1 MIIAADQFLLFSPAI
16 HRLLDLALE
25 EDIGPGDITTRAT
38 IPPALLAEAHIRAKE
53 DLTVAGL
60 PVAQAV
66 FARLDETVAFM
77 ASVAEGA
84 SVPAGT
90 VLAKVI
96 GPAASLLMGERVALN
111 FLMRLSGIATWT
123 RRFVAAVAPHAA
135 RIVDTRK
142 TTPGWRVLEKYAVRL
157 GGGANHRGGLFD
169 GVLIKDNH
177 ITAAGGIGAAI
188 RRARQEA
195 PHTLKIEV
203 EVADLAGLAEAMAAG
218 ADIVLLDNM
227 DEATLRQAVQK
238 AQGRVKLEASGGMTL
253 DRVRRVAA
261 TGVDFISVGAL
272 THSAPAVDIHMKIVR
287 TWERGAEEF
296 PTLESA

>member
-1 MIIAADQFLLFSPAI
+1 MFLTPAVHQLI
-16 HRLLDLALE
+16 DLALA

-38 IPPALLAEAHIRAKE
+38 IPPEVMAEAHIRAKE
-53 DLTVAGL
+53 GLTVAGL

-66 FARLDETVAFM
+66 FARLEATVGFA

-84 SVPAGT
+84 SVAAGT
-90 VLAKVI
+90 VLARVI
-96 GPAASLLMGERVALN
+96 GPAASLLLGERVALN

-123 RRFVAAVAPHAA
+123 RRFVAAVQPHRA

-157 GGGANHRGGLFD
+157 GGGANHRYGLFD
-169 GVLIKDNH
+169 GILIKDNH
-177 ITAAGGIGAAI
+177 IAAAGGIAAAI

-203 EVADLAGLAEAMAAG
+203 EVQDLPGLQEAIAAG

-227 DEATLRQAVQK
+227 DEATLRQAVRQ

-253 DRVRRVAA
+253 DRVARVAA

-287 TWERGAEEF
+287 TWETGAEEF